1 MLAYSTATAVLD
13 PSCICDPHHSSQQC
27 RIPNS
32 LSGGQESNLHP
43 YGYQSSSFLLSHN
56 GNSQCHLS
64 EPTKIPVASSKHRT
78 LWEELAVTGIRR
90 WSSSTFLADAS
101 LCWSFHFPGPRF
113 LTWSSPSLTC
123 QDRMDPL
130 ANSPCL
136 LEDISLTLGFYMEK
150 MCAMKHAV
158 YAASTQVTRPRKT
171 IFKKRLKNP

>member
-1 MLAYSTATAVLD
+1 MLKKHSIAKNIYLFFFLFRAAPAAYGSSQAREIELELQVLAYSTATAVLD

-27 RIPNS
+27 QILNS

-90 WSSSTFLADAS
+90 
-101 LCWSFHFPGPRF
+101 
-113 LTWSSPSLTC
+113 
-123 QDRMDPL
+123 
-130 ANSPCL
+130 
-136 LEDISLTLGFYMEK
+136 
-150 MCAMKHAV
+150 
-158 YAASTQVTRPRKT
+158 
-171 IFKKRLKNP
+171 